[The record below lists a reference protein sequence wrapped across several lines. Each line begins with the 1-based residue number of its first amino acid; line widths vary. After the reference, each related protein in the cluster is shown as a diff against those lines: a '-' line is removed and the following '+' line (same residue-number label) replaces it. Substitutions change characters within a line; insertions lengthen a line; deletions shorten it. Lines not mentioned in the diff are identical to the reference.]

1 MRFFSFSG
9 EELRDADAVD
19 FADTLAPD
27 FFCIRVVTTLKG
39 DVASFVVHALAS
51 RDERLSSENTK
62 PVSSWGDFNLAT
74 DNCILV
80 ASENVFK
87 NPSGIFL
94 ASSIEGSGSLL
105 SSSGNCSYSVVKCA
119 EHLLVS

>member
-1 MRFFSFSG
+1 MRFFSFS
-9 EELRDADAVD
+9 EELGDGDAVD

-39 DVASFVVHALAS
+39 DVTSFPVHAFAS
-51 RDERLSSENTK
+51 RDEWLSSEHTK

-80 ASENVFK
+80 TSENVFE

-94 ASSIEGSGSLL
+94 ASSIEGSRSLL
-105 SSSGNCSYSVVKCA
+105 GSSGNCSYSVVKCA
-119 EHLLVS
+119 EHL